1 MMNYKTVN
9 PTNLSNKRNFKVNI
23 MNTLTQSNTAKKALV
38 ATSNKGITV
47 AATLL
52 LTLLTACGGGGG
64 DDSSPAPAATTP
76 TTTATTT
83 PTTTTPTTPATP
95 ETPTDPDPETPTEPT
110 IPATS
115 IDDLV
120 VDADFDLQAA
130 FTLGIDVALE
140 STQRGYFSLC
150 DQYEQ
155 SGADITVNFESCLLR
170 GALDEGSLNE
180 ALLVANHQQNLV
192 AVVWFYDGSDPLYQ
206 MWSYDM
212 EADEQTL
219 TIGAI

>member
-1 MMNYKTVN
+1 
-9 PTNLSNKRNFKVNI
+9 
-23 MNTLTQSNTAKKALV
+23 MNTLTQTTTAKNAMLI
-38 ATSNKGITV
+38 TSNKGVTV
-47 AATLL
+47 AATML

-64 DDSSPAPAATTP
+64 GDDSSPAPVAATPATTTTTTTQTTP
-76 TTTATTT
+76 T
-83 PTTTTPTTPATP
+83 TP
-95 ETPTDPDPETPTEPT
+95 ETPTDPETPEEPT

-115 IDDLV
+115 IDDLI

-130 FTLGIDVALE
+130 FNLDIDVALE

-155 SGADITVNFESCLLR
+155 NGAQVTVNFESCLLR

-192 AVVWFYDGSDPLYQ
+192 AVVWFYDGSDPIYQ
-206 MWSYDM
+206 MWSYDI
-212 EADEQTL
+212 EAEEQTL